1 MTNRSKNAG
10 TAVGANADG
19 SSSVLAGWPLWR
31 SDDSQT
37 RTCPDGQT
45 PGLTRVNGD
54 TFSQAKPPPG
64 GGSITD
70 SVSGSGVD
78 YSVRSDRDSVTL
90 SVHGPGSAT
99 FEVAC
104 R

>member
-1 MTNRSKNAG
+1 MRIIDKRWY
-10 TAVGANADG
+10 AVGLTLIVVGLVGLAAIALADNN
-19 SSSVLAGWPLWR
+19 ST
-31 SDDSQT
+31 T

>member
-1 MTNRSKNAG
+1 MRIIDKRWYAAG
-10 TAVGANADG
+10 LA
-19 SSSVLAGWPLWR
+19 VLAIALVGIAAIALA
-31 SDDSQT
+31 DDSTT

-78 YSVRSDRDSVTL
+78 YSVRSDKDSVTL